1 MTTWTR
7 DQIVNFIRNDL
18 LLQRLDLAASGVKAE
33 ELTEQTTL
41 MEPPLSLD
49 SVDAIDLVVGVERKF
64 ELPTQDLTSD
74 FVKNT
79 CGSIGSLANY
89 VCNRLSLPHPA
100 A

>member
-18 LLQRLDLAASGVKAE
+18 LLQRLGLASSGVRAD
-33 ELTEQTTL
+33 ELTEQTVL

-49 SVDAIDLVVGVERKF
+49 SVDAIDLVVGLERKF
-64 ELPTQDLTSD
+64 QLPAQDLTGD
-74 FVKNT
+74 FVKST

-89 VCNRLSLPHPA
+89 VCSRLSLPQSA
-100 A
+100 T